1 MIAEQILHQLTAE
14 ATDFIKDPSR
24 LDKLLGDAEEMLRK
38 IPHVGDTLAG
48 LPIVISMVKSWVK
61 KEYEVQ
67 PKVIATIVAAFLYL
81 VKGKDLISDKI
92 PIIGLTDD
100 LAVLG
105 LALKFVEPELNA
117 YRAWRDGTAPAPEAD
132 CEPAKAEKAPIA
144 VKAVKLYENGFMLQP
159 FAMGGEGT
167 DGLDPTIRY
176 RSSLQNFV
184 IDTGSEVI
192 LVDTGLPDGVP
203 NQAPNETTAIYM
215 GTRIQDYLDALKA
228 LGYTPDNISKIL
240 ITHKHA
246 DHTGLLAAFPN
257 ATIYASPEEAQAQ
270 ELAFPNVTAVTYKD
284 GPYYNFPCSEK
295 IADGVY
301 FLPAKGHTTGNSIV
315 IVEDGDLFY
324 MLHGD
329 VTYTDEALYANKLS
343 VVFEDVAAARA
354 TLNQVRAF
362 ISEHPTVYLSTHTP
376 LGVENLMN
384 KAVIDLNNPPK
395 SIPPAEVAAVEATG
409 KYICSV
415 CGYVYDPAEH
425 DGVAFE
431 ALPDDWKCPRCK
443 QGKEKFGAA

>member
-1 MIAEQILHQLTAE
+1 MNAEDILHQFTAG
-14 ATDFIKDPSR
+14 ATDFINDPSR
-24 LDKLLGDAEEMLRK
+24 LDNLLNDAEALLHK

-48 LPIVISMVKSWVK
+48 FPTVIAMVKSWIK

-67 PKVIATIVAAFLYL
+67 PKVLATIVAAFLYL
-81 VKGKDLISDKI
+81 VKGKDLIADKI

-117 YRAWRDGTAPAPEAD
+117 YRAWRDGTAPAPEAGS
-132 CEPAKAEKAPIA
+132 EPAKAEKASNT
-144 VKAVKLYENGFMLQP
+144 VKAVKLYENGFMLQT
-159 FAMGGEGT
+159 FAMAGEGA
-167 DGLDPTIRY
+167 DGLDPTVRY

-203 NQAPNETTAIYM
+203 NQVPDETTAIYM

-228 LGYTPDNISKIL
+228 LGYTPDNVSKIL
-240 ITHKHA
+240 VTHKHA
-246 DHTGLLAAFPN
+246 DHTGLLAAFPK

-270 ELAFPNVTAVTYKD
+270 ELAFPNVTAVAYKD
-284 GPYYNFPCSEK
+284 GPYYNFPSSEK

-354 TLNQVRAF
+354 TLDQVRTF

-376 LGVENLMN
+376 LGVENLEN